1 MFVERIHFKQKLS
14 GKNKETEIVS
24 ISEKKDLPKN
34 NETNKDCKEVSNVL
48 TDLLSKV
55 VLSVNNDKNEENNEE
70 SSDESDNDEQ
80 VPQRY
85 RLEKLLSE

>member
-1 MFVERIHFKQKLS
+1 M
-14 GKNKETEIVS
+14 
-24 ISEKKDLPKN
+24 
-34 NETNKDCKEVSNVL
+34 L